1 MNVSVDANRLA
12 ELEKANRIFQKQ
24 LDRANADQQRLEVTN
39 QQKES
44 LLRRVI
50 EEVQES
56 QAVIEERSHALEQA
70 LQELQYTQAQLVQS
84 EKMSSLGQLVAGVA
98 HEINNPV
105 NFIYANTVYAQQY
118 FNVLFDLVALYQT
131 HYPDP
136 VEPVE
141 QALAE
146 ADLEFMTTDLPQ
158 LLGSMQSGAD
168 RIKKIVLSLRNFA
181 RLDEADYKPVDIH
194 EGINS
199 TLMILGSRLTARPDG
214 QGPTVGHRA
223 AIAVVT
229 DYATLPPIECYAG
242 QLNQVFMDLLMNAV
256 DAIEASTAPRPGQI
270 TITTALTDARHIS
283 IRIADTGGGIPEAIL
298 PHIFN
303 PFFTTKPVGK
313 GTGMGLAICYQIIT
327 QNHHGQLTCRSTSDG
342 TEFVITIPI
351 QQQFQTSRK

>member
-12 ELEKANRIFQKQ
+12 ELEKANRILQKQ
-24 LDRANADQQRLEVTN
+24 LDRASADQQRLEITN

-50 EEVQES
+50 EEAQES

-105 NFIYANTVYAQQY
+105 NFIYANTVYANQY
-118 FNVLFDLVALYQT
+118 FTVLFELLALYQT
-131 HYPDP
+131 HYPHP
-136 VEPVE
+136 VEPIE
-141 QALAE
+141 RALAE

-194 EGINS
+194 EGIDS
-199 TLMILGSRLTARPDG
+199 TLMILGSRLTARPDS
-214 QGPTVGHRA
+214 QGPTAGQTAGHRA

-256 DAIEASTAPRPGQI
+256 DAIEGSTAPRPGQI
-270 TITTALTDARHIS
+270 TITTALADARHIS
-283 IRIADTGGGIPEAIL
+283 IRIADTGDGIPEAIL

-327 QNHHGQLTCRSTSDG
+327 QNHHGQLTCQATSGGG
-342 TEFVITIPI
+342 TEFVMTIPI
-351 QQQFQTSRK
+351 RQ